1 MFGKML
7 ELGSLMKHARE
18 FGGRVQEMNEKLKDL
33 RAEGSAAGGLVT
45 ACING
50 LQELVSCKIDPCLLE
65 QGGDAELLE
74 ELIVT
79 AVNDAV
85 EEARAQQ
92 AETMQSLAGGMDMGG
107 LSGILEKLVK

>member
-7 ELGSLMKHARE
+7 ELGSLMKQARE
-18 FGGRVQEMNEKLKDL
+18 FGGRVHEMNEKLKDL
-33 RAEGSAAGGLVT
+33 RVEGSAAGGLVT
-45 ACING
+45 VCVNG
-50 LQELVSCKIDPCLLE
+50 LQELVSCKIDPVMF
-65 QGGDAELLE
+65 QQGDAELLE

-107 LSGILEKLVK
+107 LSNIIEKLVK